1 MANLNRRAERHEQE
15 FSASFFQKEQL
26 PSLHP
31 RLLYIP
37 PSLHPRLPYTPAAPG
52 LF

>member
-1 MANLNRRAERHEQE
+1 MSKSSLLL
-15 FSASFFQKEQL
+15 FFNKKNF
-26 PSLHP
+26 
-31 RLLYIP
+31 LLYTPAFFTFP